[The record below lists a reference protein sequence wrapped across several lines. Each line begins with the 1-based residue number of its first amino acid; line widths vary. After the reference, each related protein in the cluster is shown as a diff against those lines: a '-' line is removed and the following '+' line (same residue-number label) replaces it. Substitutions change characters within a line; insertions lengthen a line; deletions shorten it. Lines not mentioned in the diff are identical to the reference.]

1 MTMEANH
8 TSVNTVKWLS
18 QALWYL
24 QMSDMNTGALSVRV
38 AVLQIHIAPSWQ
50 TVCCTW
56 QLGSFEARM
65 KTAAGGG
72 RGTSCLDI
80 FCFSQQKPVRKQL
93 DAWEKKQLYIYN
105 NYTKFA
111 VGFYKLLKGWSID
124 YIYAYWFSPYL
135 HQIDLSILQPLQ
147 AMDWSEVQHS
157 CEKNN

>member
-1 MTMEANH
+1 MEANH

-93 DAWEKKQLYIYN
+93 DAWEKNNYIYIIITQSLQLAFIN
-105 NYTKFA
+105 CWKADPLTIFM
-111 VGFYKLLKGWSID
+111 L
-124 YIYAYWFSPYL
+124 
-135 HQIDLSILQPLQ
+135 IDLALIYIKLI
-147 AMDWSEVQHS
+147 
-157 CEKNN
+157 